1 MSLVFLD
8 GVTRRHGGKTILR
21 NISLKVEKAETLA
34 IMGPSGA
41 GKTSL
46 LRIIN
51 LLDRPDEGK
60 VLIDGQDVRAGNRLK
75 IQRSMAMVF
84 QKPVPFSMSVYD
96 NIAYGMR
103 LRQATRREID
113 DAVADALMLL
123 AMQGKE
129 RQYARSLSGGE
140 AQRLAFARAYVL
152 KPKLLLLDEP
162 TANLDPANAK
172 ILEHAITDVNERHG
186 TTVVLV
192 THNVHQA
199 KRLCKNSVFMMD
211 QEIVEAGETK
221 SLLENPRDPRT
232 SQFIS
237 GDIP

>member
-1 MSLVFLD
+1 MSLVFVD
-8 GVTRRHGGKTILR
+8 GVTRRHDGREILR
-21 NISLKVEKAETLA
+21 NVSLKVEKGDTLA

-51 LLDRPDEGK
+51 LLERPDEGK
-60 VLIDGQDVRAGNRLK
+60 VFIDGRDVRTNNTLE

-84 QKPVPFSMSVYD
+84 QKPVPFSMSVYN

-103 LRQATRREID
+103 LRGASRRDID
-113 DAVADALMLL
+113 DAVAGALKLL
-123 AMQGKE
+123 DMQGRE

-140 AQRLAFARAYVL
+140 AQRLAFARACVL

-162 TANLDPANAK
+162 TANLDPANAR
-172 ILEHAITDVNERHG
+172 IMEHAISDINERQG

-199 KRLCKNSVFMMD
+199 KRLCKTSAFMMD
-211 QEIVEAGETK
+211 GEIVEAGETK
-221 SLLENPRDPRT
+221 SLLESPRDPRT
-232 SQFIS
+232 GQFIS